1 MASSSLVKTAVHGN
15 DPNWGRIVAAIGR
28 SGVEVVESKIDL
40 YIGDLCLVKAGELQP
55 FNRSGVVEK
64 MAGSEVYI
72 GLNLNL
78 GTAKATAWGCDLSE
92 EYVTIN
98 SQYTT

>member
-1 MASSSLVKTAVHGN
+1 MSSPLVKTAVYGS
-15 DPNWGRIVAAIGR
+15 DPNWGRIVAAVGR

-40 YIGDLCLVKAGELQP
+40 YFGDI
-55 FNRSGVVEK
+55 GVVKEGRPLPFDK
-64 MAGSEVYI
+64 RSVVAVLRGSEVSI

-78 GTAKATAWGCDLSE
+78 GVASATAWGCDLSE

>member
-1 MASSSLVKTAVHGN
+1 MSAVGSSGA
-15 DPNWGRIVAAIGR
+15 
-28 SGVEVVESKIDL
+28 EVVESKIDL
-40 YIGDLCLVKAGELQP
+40 DIGNICLVKAGQLLPFARSRVIELL
-55 FNRSGVVEK
+55 RE
-64 MAGSEVYI
+64 SEIYI

-78 GTAKATAWGCDLSE
+78 GTATATAWGCDLSE

>member
-1 MASSSLVKTAVHGN
+1 
-15 DPNWGRIVAAIGR
+15 
-28 SGVEVVESKIDL
+28 VEVVESKIDL
-40 YIGDLCLVKAGELQP
+40 YLGDICVVKGGRPLP
-55 FNRSGVVEK
+55 FDRRSVVEVLR
-64 MAGSEVYI
+64 GSEVSI

-78 GTAKATAWGCDLSE
+78 GTAPATAWGCDLSE